1 MLHIIL
7 LILKIFGLLLLGIL
21 GLALL
26 LVIVILVSPAVYRL
40 EASGQD
46 TPESIRGKLRFHL
59 LLCLISGELCY
70 EDRHLTWHIRA

>member
-26 LVIVILVSPAVYRL
+26 LVIVILVSAAVYGL

-46 TPESIRGKLRFHL
+46 TQERISGKLRFHWVIRV
-59 LLCLISGELCY
+59 ISGELCY
-70 EDRHLTWHIRA
+70 EDRHLT